1 MPFAIKSLFSWFPS
15 SNAVRH
21 NSGTPRIAPDVQKTR
36 AKSQDQKQEQ
46 EPNPALKGTR
56 VVLCSVSPWFRP
68 PAPLSSGVGHV
79 KSQARAVFAKRQG
92 QWVRKLIKLDVIVIF

>member
-1 MPFAIKSLFSWFPS
+1 MQ
-15 SNAVRH
+15 
-21 NSGTPRIAPDVQKTR
+21 PRLPIPARQ
-36 AKSQDQKQEQ
+36 
-46 EPNPALKGTR
+46 PNPAFEGTR
-56 VVLCSVSPWFRP
+56 GYALACFLGVRP